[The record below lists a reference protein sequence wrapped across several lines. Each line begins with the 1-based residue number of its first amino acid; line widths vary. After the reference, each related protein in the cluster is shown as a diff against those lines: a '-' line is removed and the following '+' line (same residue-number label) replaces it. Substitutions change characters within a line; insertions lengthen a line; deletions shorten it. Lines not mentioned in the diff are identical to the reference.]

1 MSSVRVRISGD
12 SMWPT
17 YPEGTEFELLP
28 SHSNQPVIGDVVLAN
43 HPFHSKV
50 QIVKRIQSIDGEMV
64 FLVGDNPDPTASE
77 DSHNFG
83 KIHLEAIV
91 GICVRTKEHDD

>member
-1 MSSVRVRISGD
+1 MTLVRVRISGD

-17 YPEGTEFELLP
+17 FPDGTELELLSIDVKTP
-28 SHSNQPVIGDVVLAN
+28 LVGDVVLAT
-43 HPFHSKV
+43 HPFHSETR
-50 QIVKRIQSIDGEMV
+50 IVKRIASFEDELV

-83 KIHLEAIV
+83 RIHREQLIGVCIAI
-91 GICVRTKEHDD
+91 K